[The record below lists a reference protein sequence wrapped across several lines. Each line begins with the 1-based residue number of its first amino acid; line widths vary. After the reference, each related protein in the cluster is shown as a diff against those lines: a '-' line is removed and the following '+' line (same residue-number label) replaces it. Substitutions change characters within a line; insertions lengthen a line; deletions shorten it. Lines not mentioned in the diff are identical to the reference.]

1 MTFII
6 LLMLLVACS
15 ARRNSPQPD
24 FDPSCKTTCD
34 SIEASELKPL
44 AVCAKYRRE
53 KPQPLIG
60 EVCTDAFFKG
70 FRKVCREAC
79 NFKAEN
85 VAAVANGGEPKE
97 FKRPKHAKCTGM
109 GSALKVESC
118 QAGYFDAVDQTL
130 AALGIVKKQEKKRLF
145 LGLKESKVKVKENEV
160 EVEKEMEKEE
170 VKEMTVHKEA
180 EEDEKIEEEGARGPQ
195 ARTEA
200 ELRAE
205 ENKAELMRLADKQV
219 RQNQDVDTYL
229 EFPHSNGETYTITL
243 HRREP
248 ISDAVTHFCRDILKS
263 EDSSTCSREIMMF
276 FKMNFPEKLRN
287 HEEDLD
293 NY

>member
-1 MTFII
+1 M
-6 LLMLLVACS
+6 
-15 ARRNSPQPD
+15 
-24 FDPSCKTTCD
+24 
-34 SIEASELKPL
+34 
-44 AVCAKYRRE
+44 
-53 KPQPLIG
+53 
-60 EVCTDAFFKG
+60 
-70 FRKVCREAC
+70 CREAC

-195 ARTEA
+195 PRTEA

-229 EFPHSNGETYTITL
+229 ELSCGRATSGSRPATFCAPTPSASCTGWTASATPSAGRARMCRPRRSPRPSSATL
-243 HRREP
+243 ARAPR
-248 ISDAVTHFCRDILKS
+248 
-263 EDSSTCSREIMMF
+263 STMPMCMA
-276 FKMNFPEKLRN
+276 
-287 HEEDLD
+287 
-293 NY
+293 